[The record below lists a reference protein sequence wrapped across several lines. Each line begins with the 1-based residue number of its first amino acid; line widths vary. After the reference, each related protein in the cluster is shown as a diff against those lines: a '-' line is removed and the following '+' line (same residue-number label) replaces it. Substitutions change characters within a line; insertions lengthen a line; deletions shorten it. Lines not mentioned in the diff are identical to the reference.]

1 MIIFMHSS
9 TVGADWHSMVV
20 ATPFSMLLMLQMSHF
35 AVSVGPTA
43 HHLMAADVVAVASSG
58 RQGHQTLR

>member
-1 MIIFMHSS
+1 MIIFMQSS

-20 ATPFSMLLMLQMSHF
+20 VAPFSMLLMLQMSHF

-43 HHLMAADVVAVASSG
+43 HHLMGGDVVAVACSG
-58 RQGHQTLR
+58 RQGNQILR